1 MEKDVLYHYGVKFR
15 SGRYPYGS
23 GDNPFQHDGSFAGY
37 VNDLK
42 KSGMSEKEIAK
53 SLDISID
60 NLRAKIAQDTVN
72 ARNGNINR
80 AMELYDSGKSYSEI
94 AREMNLNPSSVRS
107 LLSEPVRIKAQALN
121 NTVHALEKAVENKKY
136 IDVSKGVE
144 LQLGVTQDRMEK
156 ASQILYDQGYELY
169 NMRVPQLTTGNYT
182 TMRVLAPP
190 GTTYDEV
197 RKNLS
202 QIKMPNEYT
211 ENNGLTYREKIK
223 PKEISKDR
231 VAVRYAE
238 DGGVDRDG
246 VIELRRGVED
256 LDLGNAH
263 YAQVRIALDNGR
275 YIKGMAMYSDNVP
288 PGKDIIFNTNKHKD
302 VPFDEVFKAQKPQDP
317 NNPFG
322 SSLKSDDQLSLIQ
335 RHYVDKNGNEQLSAL
350 NIVREEGDWGQ
361 WKKTLASQFLSKQPK
376 ELAKKQLNLS
386 LAEKAEELDEIMQ
399 LTNPTIKKK
408 YLKDFAESCD
418 SDAVDLKAA
427 ALPKQKSHV
436 ILPVPELKPNEIYAP
451 GYENGEEVIA
461 IRYPHGGTF
470 EIPRLKVNNRNKVA
484 KSLIGNGVDAVGIHP
499 EVASQLSGA
508 DFDGDS
514 VTIIP
519 TRGNEIRT
527 KSPLKGLQ
535 GFDPKEM
542 YPAKPGMKKMTRTNL
557 EMGKISNLITDMT
570 IRGADEDELAR
581 AVRHSMVV
589 IDAEKHKLDYKQSEK
604 DNGILE
610 LKQKYQSGKTK
621 SGSKHTLISAAKGE
635 VQVPKRSGYSIDPE
649 TGEKIPR
656 EKHETY
662 EVRKKDSKTGEWY
675 GTGKIKERTQK
686 SSLMAETKDA
696 HDLST
701 GTQIEEVYA
710 NYANKLKAMAN
721 NARLQYM
728 KTSDIKRSPSATKTY
743 AKEVA
748 SIKEKLTEALKNKPL
763 ERQAQVIADAEVKM
777 TLKQNPSLYEDK
789 DALKKVKNLALAN
802 ARSITGAGKHYIKLT
817 DKEWQAIQANAIS
830 ASMLREIM
838 ANSDTDHLRDLSMPK
853 KSKEISS
860 ATKNRIKLMDNSGYT
875 INEIADQLGVSE
887 SSVSNVLIGK
897 K

>member
-211 ENNGLTYREKIK
+211 ENNGQTYREKVK
-223 PKEISKDR
+223 PKEISTDR

-238 DGGVDRDG
+238 DGGVDKDG
-246 VIELRRGVED
+246 VIEIRRGVED
-256 LDLGNAH
+256 LDLGAAH
-263 YAQVRIALDNGR
+263 YAQVRIALDNDR
-275 YIKGMAMYSDNVP
+275 YIKGMAMYSDDIP
-288 PGKDIIFNTNKHKD
+288 KGKDIIFNTHYHKD
-302 VPFDEVFKAQKPQDP
+302 VPFDDVFKAQKKDDP

-322 SSLKSDDQLSLIQ
+322 SALKSDEQLNLIQ
-335 RHYVDKNGNEQLSAL
+335 RHYIDSDGKEQLSAL

-470 EIPRLKVNNRNKVA
+470 EIPRLKVNNRNKTA
-484 KSLIGNGVDAVGIHP
+484 KKLLGNGVDVVGIHP
-499 EVASQLSGA
+499 DAAAQLSGA

-519 TRGNEIRT
+519 TRGNEIHT
-527 KSPLKGLQ
+527 KSPLAGLKN
-535 GFDPKEM
+535 FDPKET
-542 YPAKPGMKKMTRTNL
+542 YPAVPGMKKMTRTNM
-557 EMGKISNLITDMT
+557 EMGKITNLITDMT
-570 IRGADEDELAR
+570 IKNATEDELAR

-589 IDAEKHKLDYKQSEK
+589 VDAEKHKLNYKQSEI
-604 DNGILE
+604 DNGIQE
-610 LKQKYQSGKTK
+610 LKNKYQSGGGTA
-621 SGSKHTLISAAKGE
+621 TLISRAKGQKI
-635 VQVPKRSGYSIDPE
+635 VTKRSGYSIDPK
-649 TGEKIPR
+649 TGEKILR

-662 EVRKKDSKTGEWY
+662 EVRKKDPVTGEWY
-675 GTGKIKERTQK
+675 GTGQFKERTQK
-686 SSLMAETKDA
+686 STKMAETKDA
-696 HDLST
+696 RTLSS
-701 GTQIEEVYA
+701 GTPIEEVYA

-875 INEIADQLGVSE
+875 INEIADQLGISE